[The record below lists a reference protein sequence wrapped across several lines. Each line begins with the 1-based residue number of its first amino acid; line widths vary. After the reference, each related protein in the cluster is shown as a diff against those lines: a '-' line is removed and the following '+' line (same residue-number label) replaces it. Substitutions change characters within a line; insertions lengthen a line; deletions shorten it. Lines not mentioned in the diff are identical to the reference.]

1 MPFHFLLFTVDLP
14 SSDSISSDE
23 EELRTFGSSDS
34 ESSTPENVGP
44 PLIMDENSWFNK
56 CKRVRQKYQLT
67 LEQKVFICCQK
78 PLRLALCFTFGLSL
92 FRDLL
97 PKENPAVIAI
107 SPLFLNLNLT

>member
-1 MPFHFLLFTVDLP
+1 MPFHFLLSTFALP

-67 LEQKVFICCQK
+67 LEQKVFTYLLSKAASFGSVFSLWIVTIQ
-78 PLRLALCFTFGLSL
+78 RSFT
-92 FRDLL
+92 
-97 PKENPAVIAI
+97 
-107 SPLFLNLNLT
+107 

>member
-1 MPFHFLLFTVDLP
+1 MPFHFLLFTCDLP

-67 LEQKVFICCQK
+67 LEQKVFV
-78 PLRLALCFTFGLSL
+78 SY
-92 FRDLL
+92 
-97 PKENPAVIAI
+97 
-107 SPLFLNLNLT
+107 

>member
-67 LEQKVFICCQK
+67 LEQKVFIYLLSKAASFGSVFYLWIVTIQ
-78 PLRLALCFTFGLSL
+78 RSFT
-92 FRDLL
+92 
-97 PKENPAVIAI
+97 
-107 SPLFLNLNLT
+107 